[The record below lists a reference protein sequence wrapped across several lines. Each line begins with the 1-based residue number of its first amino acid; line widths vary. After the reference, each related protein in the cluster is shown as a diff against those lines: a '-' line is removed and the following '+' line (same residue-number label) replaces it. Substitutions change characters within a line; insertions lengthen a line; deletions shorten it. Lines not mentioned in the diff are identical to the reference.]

1 MRKQSAVPP
10 SHGGWP
16 AWYDGK
22 NINEVLFCEE
32 FLAAHPMKCIR
43 GRLFT
48 VDGAVEDEA
57 VVSQQILETVSG
69 CVTSGLSKL
78 VSNLLASIKLQAY
91 SPLLPIETDRI
102 HVANGTYFMDGRF
115 SPEKT
120 YCNNRLAVGYLP
132 DAPRPERWLRF
143 LSELLEPED
152 IPTLQE
158 YLGYCLLPTTRAQ
171 KMLLIIG
178 RGGEGKSRIGLVMRA
193 ILGDSMNT
201 TSIQK
206 VENNRFSRAD
216 LEHKLLMVDDDMD
229 LSALPKTNYI
239 KSIVTSECKMDLER
253 KGVQSYQSLLYVR
266 FLCFGNG
273 ALTALHDQSDGFFR
287 RQIGRAFSCGAWR
300 GCTVSLPRT
309 TALQS
314 APRPRRM
321 WKRCGA
327 AATTW
332 WSFCSRRVTSAS
344 VRTMRPVPSPFMRH
358 TRCGA
363 RTMCASPCRPTAS
376 ARS

>member
-1 MRKQSAVPP
+1 MRKNSAVPP

-91 SPLLPIETDRI
+91 SPPLPIETDRI

-239 KSIVTSECKMDLER
+239 KSIITSECKMDLER
-253 KGVQSYQSLLYVR
+253 KGVQSYQRGVDGASRPVRRLLPAADRPDHQGPSSRPSRRSLPGREAGSGAGGHFPVVPGGAAPPHRPELPLYDQPQGPGER
-266 FLCFGNG
+266 GNG
-273 ALTALHDQSDGFFR
+273 AA
-287 RQIGRAFSCGAWR
+287 RQQQCGGVFAVGGVHPLSCG
-300 GCTVSLPRT
+300 L
-309 TALQS
+309 
-314 APRPRRM
+314 
-321 WKRCGA
+321 
-327 AATTW
+327 
-332 WSFCSRRVTSAS
+332 
-344 VRTMRPVPSPFMRH
+344 
-358 TRCGA
+358 
-363 RTMCASPCRPTAS
+363 
-376 ARS
+376 